1 MVEVSE
7 LAREKLIEHLRNSE
21 SDLAVRVTITAG

>member
-7 LAREKLIEHLRNSE
+7 LAREKLLEHLRNSE
-21 SDLAVRVTITAG
+21 SDLAVRVTVTAG